1 MADVEGPSEARPTAA
16 AASAA
21 EPAPSAGIHA
31 ITRRQFLSGGVA
43 ASVAGAA
50 GLVVARHPWAAAHAR
65 RASIDGRG
73 TLVMVTLYGGND
85 GLNTVIPFED
95 GHYLG
100 GRAQLGYQ
108 PNEVLAIGDGL
119 GLHPSLKGMKQLWG
133 RGQLAIVRGV
143 GYPNPSR
150 SHFRSMDIW
159 QSGVPDHDVPSGW
172 LGRWLDTGTD
182 PLRALSIGPNLPRL
196 LAGERA
202 SGAAV
207 PLGAFRLP
215 GGPSLSASFA
225 DLQRPFPG
233 EPALEARV
241 AQSGADLLR
250 VQSALAEALS
260 HQPAPAPAGGAGPA
274 AAPAG
279 NPLAAQLDLVAR
291 SIKSGLATRAYAVSL
306 GGFDTH
312 ANEKQVHSELLGQL
326 DAALT
331 GFASALAG
339 DRRGQDVVTVVYSEF
354 GRRVAANASGGTD
367 HGTAAPV
374 LVAGPR
380 VRGGFYGAEPNLADL
395 DQGDIRFTTDFR
407 SVYATVLEGVLGV
420 DSKVGLGAR
429 FAPLGFL

>member
-1 MADVEGPSEARPTAA
+1 MPGLLSCSRSSARCPSPRPAWADGPRTPTGSRPRPASPACAWPPPWRAGPTCTRWLPCPPKGGPTRWLARCPSRGGAGRRPRRWVGWRAILRHCWRWPSPRPSTSSTEVRGREATMADVEGPSEARPTAA

-225 DLQRPFPG
+225 D
-233 EPALEARV
+233 
-241 AQSGADLLR
+241 
-250 VQSALAEALS
+250 
-260 HQPAPAPAGGAGPA
+260 
-274 AAPAG
+274 
-279 NPLAAQLDLVAR
+279 
-291 SIKSGLATRAYAVSL
+291 
-306 GGFDTH
+306 
-312 ANEKQVHSELLGQL
+312 
-326 DAALT
+326 
-331 GFASALAG
+331 
-339 DRRGQDVVTVVYSEF
+339 
-354 GRRVAANASGGTD
+354 
-367 HGTAAPV
+367 
-374 LVAGPR
+374 
-380 VRGGFYGAEPNLADL
+380 
-395 DQGDIRFTTDFR
+395 
-407 SVYATVLEGVLGV
+407 
-420 DSKVGLGAR
+420 
-429 FAPLGFL
+429 